1 MASIGVLPAAS
12 LRGEVAAT
20 FSVAAELDDGH
31 DVQGAVN
38 APVARPWQAVPV
50 LVIGRG
56 VQGCGAVPGREVGP
70 AGEPADIPD
79 VAEQPSCTGR
89 TDPVQLRTDRR
100 LAGDE
105 NTGRVIRIRRAAL
118 KQGTTA
124 ESDGEI
130 ATNLVYNVPLSQT
143 AGGPYD
149 MNSAAVSTWGQS
161 DLPTDS
167 TAVFVP
173 EEAPARGSATAGVA
187 TIPVVSRSC
196 APRAAQLRYRGSTQ
210 ASARSANSSA
220 STRCRN
226 VGLRVGLLVKPPP

>member
-1 MASIGVLPAAS
+1 MMCRARLMRRLPARGKRCRFWSSDEAS
-12 LRGEVAAT
+12 R
-20 FSVAAELDDGH
+20 
-31 DVQGAVN
+31 
-38 APVARPWQAVPV
+38 
-50 LVIGRG
+50 
-56 VQGCGAVPGREVGP
+56 GAVPFRDAKWARLANRLISLMSPSSRAAPDGP
-70 AGEPADIPD
+70 IPCSCAQIAD
-79 VAEQPSCTGR
+79 
-89 TDPVQLRTDRR
+89 

-196 APRAAQLRYRGSTQ
+196 APRAAQLRYRGSTH